1 MKRKVEEWTI
11 EKIFEKRDQILT
23 ADFQREPKLWS
34 QKDMELLIDSILM
47 DIDIPK
53 LYFAYE
59 KPDEYEIID
68 GQQRLIAIWGF
79 VGNRY
84 TLRDR
89 GNKRFDELDPK
100 LQKKILE
107 YELQIAIITGAD
119 EDYLR
124 ELFLRLQL
132 GLLLV
137 TGEKLHAKTGVM
149 KDFVFRKMKGHPFF
163 KLVNIPDRRYAKE
176 TLCAQICI
184 NSFSRQKDEEFSR
197 TRYEDLSKFFE
208 EYTNPKGPDLS
219 FFEDKCKSIMDVLAT
234 LNDYFKGRDSGLR
247 NRSFI
252 LSVYLFVEELVK
264 GQQKA
269 KVKEI
274 MPIFVAFVSKLLERL
289 KEEAKLG
296 IKRKNEELYKFESYL
311 SNAPGEKYQ
320 IERRHNELKEF
331 FEYYQKTGK
340 IKGDK

>member
-23 ADFQREPKLWS
+23 ADFQREPNLWS
-34 QKDMELLIDSILM
+34 QKDMELLIDSILR

-53 LYFAYE
+53 LYFASE

-68 GQQRLIAIWGF
+68 GQQRLIAIWSF
-79 VGNRY
+79 VGNEY
-84 TLRDR
+84 TLRDW
-89 GNKRFDELDPK
+89 GNKKFDELDPE

-149 KDFVFRKMKGHPFF
+149 KDFVFVEMEERPFF
-163 KLVNIPDRRYAKE
+163 KLVNIPARRYAKE

-184 NSFSRQKDEEFSR
+184 NSFSRQRNKKFSR

-208 EYTNPKGPDLS
+208 EYTNPKGPDLN
-219 FFEDKCKSIMDVLAT
+219 FFKDSCKSIMDVLST
-234 LNDYFKGRDSGLR
+234 LNDYFRGKDSGLR

-264 GQQKA
+264 EHK
-269 KVKEI
+269 KVEI
-274 MPIFVAFVSKLLERL
+274 EKMMPVFVDFVSKLLERL
-289 KEEAKLG
+289 KDEAKLG
-296 IKRKNEELYKFESYL
+296 IKRKNEDLYIFENYL
-311 SNAPGEKYQ
+311 NNAPGESYQ
-320 IERRHNELKEF
+320 IERRHTKLKEF